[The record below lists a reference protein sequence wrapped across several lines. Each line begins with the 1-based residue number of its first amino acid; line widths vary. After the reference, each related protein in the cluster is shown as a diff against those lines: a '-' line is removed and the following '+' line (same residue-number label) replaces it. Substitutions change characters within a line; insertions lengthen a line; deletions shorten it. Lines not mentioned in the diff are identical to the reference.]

1 MERWGRN
8 IMRLLIYGAG
18 VIGSTYAVYFS
29 KAGHDVSV
37 YARGKRLEELETKGL
52 RYPEKGK
59 IRKADVRI
67 LAKLADDDIYD
78 FIFLTVRENQLYEAL
93 EELKSNRSKCI
104 VTMVNSIDDYHIWEN
119 ICGKG
124 RILPA
129 FPGAGGSI
137 KDGVL
142 DAALTPW
149 VVQPTTFAELYGGRT
164 ERIKRLSMIFK
175 KAHIPY
181 QVVDDMHI
189 WQLCHLAMVVPI
201 ADAYYEA
208 ENPLKV
214 GKELKVMTRTARRLK
229 RNFHFLKEHL
239 GVLSPNK
246 MNMFLFVPQPIL
258 VIGLSFVFCSS
269 FGEKFM
275 YEHSIKAPDEMRQL
289 HRQFYRYVKCHRN

>member
-1 MERWGRN
+1 V
-8 IMRLLIYGAG
+8 RLLIYGAG

-29 KAGHDVSV
+29 KAGYDVSV
-37 YARGKRLEELETKGL
+37 YARGKRLEALQTKGL
-52 RYPEKGK
+52 HYLEKNK
-59 IRKADVRI
+59 IQKVDVRI
-67 LAKLADDDIYD
+67 LSNLADDDLYD

-104 VTMVNSIDDYHIWEN
+104 VTMVNSIDDYRRWEN
-119 ICGKG
+119 VCGRD

-137 KDGVL
+137 KDDVL

-149 VVQPTTFAELYGGRT
+149 VVQPTTFAELSGRRT
-164 ERIKRLSMIFK
+164 ERTESLSKIFK

-181 QVVDDMHI
+181 QMVADMHI

-201 ADAYYEA
+201 ADAYYEV
-208 ENPLKV
+208 ENPLKA

-246 MNMFLFVPQPIL
+246 MNMFLFIPQPIL

>member
-1 MERWGRN
+1 MAD
-8 IMRLLIYGAG
+8 MRLLIYGAG
-18 VIGSTYAVYFS
+18 VIGSIYAVYFS
-29 KAGHDVSV
+29 KAGYDVSV

-52 RYPEKGK
+52 RYLEKSK

-93 EELKSNRSKCI
+93 EELKANRSKCI

-124 RILPA
+124 RIIPA

-149 VVQPTTFAELYGGRT
+149 VVQPTTFAEISGRRT
-164 ERIKRLSMIFK
+164 ERTQRLSRIFK

-208 ENPLKV
+208 ENPPKA
-214 GKELKVMTRTARRLK
+214 GKELQVMIKTAKRLK
-229 RNFHFLKEHL
+229 RNFRFLKDYL
-239 GVLSPNK
+239 GELSPHK
-246 MNMFLFVPQPIL
+246 MNMFLFIPESIL
-258 VIGLSFVFCSS
+258 AIGLSFVFRSS
-269 FGEKFM
+269 FGERFM
-275 YEHSIKAPDEMRQL
+275 YEHSIKAPDEMRRL
-289 HRQFYRYVKCHRN
+289 HREFYTYVRCQRNKD

>member
-1 MERWGRN
+1 VGRN

-29 KAGHDVSV
+29 KVGYDVSV
-37 YARGKRLEELETKGL
+37 YARGKRLEVLKTKGL
-52 RYPEKGK
+52 RYLEKDK
-59 IRKADVRI
+59 IQKADVRI
-67 LAKLADDDIYD
+67 LANLADDDIYD

-104 VTMVNSIDDYHIWEN
+104 VTMVNSIDDYHRWEN
-119 ICGKG
+119 ICGRG

-137 KDGVL
+137 KDDVL

-149 VVQPTTFAELYGGRT
+149 VVQPTTFAEMSGRRT
-164 ERIKRLSMIFK
+164 ERTEKLSKIFK

-181 QVVDDMHI
+181 QVVNDMHI

-208 ENPLKV
+208 KNPIKA
-214 GKELKVMTRTARRLK
+214 GKELKVMTKTARRLK
-229 RNFHFLKEHL
+229 RNFRFLKEHL

-246 MNMFLFVPQPIL
+246 MNMFLFIQEPIL
-258 VIGLSFVFCSS
+258 AIGLSFVFDSS
-269 FGEKFM
+269 FGKKFM

-289 HRQFYRYVKCHRN
+289 HRQFYTYVRCQHNKA

>member
-1 MERWGRN
+1 V
-8 IMRLLIYGAG
+8 RLLIYGAG

-29 KAGHDVSV
+29 KAGYDVSV
-37 YARGKRLEELETKGL
+37 YARGKRLEALQTKGL
-52 RYPEKGK
+52 HYLEKNEIQK
-59 IRKADVRI
+59 VDVRI
-67 LAKLADDDIYD
+67 LSNLADDDIYD

-93 EELKSNRSKCI
+93 EELKSNQSKCI
-104 VTMVNSIDDYHIWEN
+104 ITMVNSIDDYHKWEN
-119 ICGKG
+119 VCGRD

-129 FPGAGGSI
+129 FPGAGGRI
-137 KDGVL
+137 KDDIL
-142 DAALTPW
+142 DSALTPW
-149 VVQPTTFAELYGGRT
+149 IVQPTTFAELSGRRT
-164 ERIKRLSMIFK
+164 ERTESLSKIFK

-181 QVVDDMHI
+181 QMVDDMHI

-246 MNMFLFVPQPIL
+246 MNMFLFIPQPIL